1 MSNYYKDCVITIK
14 NDKATLNEHLYLYKY
29 DKNIEL
35 YFTIVDKQ
43 YNLNTRNVL
52 RDVDADFAQVKWMKT
67 DGKIRKVFPMQ
78 PIENDKVQLLITEEL
93 LDEDIEIGDY
103 SFQIRLFNSTQ
114 DSVITIPEVISS
126 IHVLKPLFDENDKG
140 AIVGRAIVGQSTVG
154 QSVMG

>member
-1 MSNYYKDCVITIK
+1 MSINSFCFSQDT
-14 NDKATLNEHLYLYKY
+14 N
-29 DKNIEL
+29 
-35 YFTIVDKQ
+35 
-43 YNLNTRNVL
+43 
-52 RDVDADFAQVKWMKT
+52 
-67 DGKIRKVFPMQ
+67 
-78 PIENDKVQLLITEEL
+78 
-93 LDEDIEIGDY
+93 IEIGDY